1 MSHWFRL
8 CLALVV
14 TIAMPGLCAG
24 QMPPAQRQ
32 ERTDEAR
39 VVIAVGGDVLP
50 ESSWEG
56 SQDIFHFLDG
66 MRAEFAQTDL
76 VFVNLEE
83 PITSSTQVTPF
94 KSQAEVAAGLD
105 YILKARNP
113 EIPKALKQAGVGLVG
128 LANNH
133 MMDYGLAG
141 LRDTLHAFHQAEFP
155 VVGAGFKLDAERP
168 FIFQKRG
175 CRVALLAFSDVV
187 PRNSAAT
194 ETHLGIA
201 SAKDDLELVNAIRK
215 ARRGADFLVLMMHW
229 GGQANHLITPRQR
242 QLARAAVEAGS
253 DVIVGMHPHVLQG
266 IEFFGQVPVLYSIGN
281 FAFASKRPA
290 SQECVLVKLKFDSA
304 RPVEVGLVPVVISP
318 SGAPTLAG
326 QQQSKEIFGHLDGF
340 CRMFN
345 SEVREGRLMGS
356 SPRAR
361 LVYDLTNQKRSHSTA
376 RHSTARESP
385 RRRPSGNRGGVAT
398 IAVPANDVLTGL

>member
-1 MSHWFRL
+1 
-8 CLALVV
+8 
-14 TIAMPGLCAG
+14 
-24 QMPPAQRQ
+24 MPPAQPQ
-32 ERTDEAR
+32 ERTDEDR

-94 KSQAEVAAGLD
+94 KSQAEVAAKLD
-105 YILKARNP
+105 YILKAHNP
-113 EIPKALKQAGVGLVG
+113 EIPQALKRAGVGLVG

-141 LRDTLHAFHQAEFP
+141 LRDTLHAFHQAELP
-155 VVGAGFKLDAERP
+155 VVGAGFQLDAERP
-168 FIFQKRG
+168 FIFQKHGR
-175 CRVALLAFSDVV
+175 RVALLAFSDVV
-187 PRNSAAT
+187 PRNSGAT

-201 SAKDDLELVNAIRK
+201 SAKDDLELVDAIRK
-215 ARRGADFLVLMMHW
+215 ARRRADFLVLMMHW

-290 SQECVLVKLKFDSA
+290 SQECVLVKLRFGSA
-304 RPVEVGLVPVVISP
+304 RSLEVDLVPVVISP
-318 SGAPTLAG
+318 SGVPTPAG
-326 QQQSKEIFGHLDGF
+326 EQKSGEILGHLDGF

-345 SEVREGRLMGS
+345 TAVREGRLIGS
-356 SPRAR
+356 APRER
-361 LVYDLTNQKRSHSTA
+361 LVYDLTNQKTLRPAA
-376 RHSTARESP
+376 RKHP
-385 RRRPSGNRGGVAT
+385 KRRPSSNKSGGQES
-398 IAVPANDVLTGL
+398 

>member
-1 MSHWFRL
+1 MSLWFQL
-8 CLALVV
+8 WLALVATLAV
-14 TIAMPGLCAG
+14 PGLRAG
-24 QMPPAQRQ
+24 QMPPAQPQ
-32 ERTDEAR
+32 ERATEDR

-56 SQDIFHFLDG
+56 SQDISHFLDG
-66 MRAEFAQTDL
+66 MRAQFVQTDL

-94 KSQAEVAAGLD
+94 KSQSEVAAKRD

-113 EIPKALKQAGVGLVG
+113 EIPRALKQAGVGLVG

-133 MMDYGLAG
+133 MMDYALAG
-141 LRDTLHAFHQAEFP
+141 LRDTLHAYRQAELP

-168 FIFQKRG
+168 FILQKHGRS
-175 CRVALLAFSDVV
+175 VALLAFSDVV
-187 PRNSAAT
+187 PRNSGAT

-201 SAKDDLELVNAIRK
+201 SAKDELDLVDAIRR
-215 ARRGADFLVLMMHW
+215 ARRRADFVVLMMHW
-229 GGQANHLITPRQR
+229 GGQGSHLIIPRQR

-266 IEFFGQVPVLYSIGN
+266 IEFVGHVPVLYSIGN

-290 SQECVLVKLKFDSA
+290 SQECVLVKLKFGSE
-304 RPVEVGLVPVVISP
+304 RLVEVGLVPVAISP
-318 SGAPTLAG
+318 SGVPTLAG
-326 QQQSKEIFGHLDGF
+326 QQQSKEILGHLDGF

-345 SEVREGRLMGS
+345 TQVQEGRLIAS
-356 SPRAR
+356 SPRER
-361 LVYDLTNQKRSHSTA
+361 LVYEPTEQKGFHPAARRSPT
-376 RHSTARESP
+376 
-385 RRRPSGNRGGVAT
+385 RRPSSNKGREKKS
-398 IAVPANDVLTGL
+398 